1 MKRFSKYILTIDL
14 GTSGPKVVLF
24 DTQAN
29 VIDDDFAP
37 TGYDL
42 LPNGGAEQIPND
54 WWKAIKKAIL
64 NVLARNPDARKN
76 IEAISVTTQWS
87 GTVAVDK
94 NGKALMNAIIWMDAR
109 GAGQVKE
116 ITKGIIEL
124 EGYGVSKL
132 WHWLRRT
139 GGIPT
144 RAGKDP
150 IAHILFIK
158 ENMPDIYKKTY
169 KFLEPKDYINLLLS
183 GEFVS
188 TYDTMVL
195 HWVTDN
201 RDINNI
207 RYSKK
212 LLSLSGIEREK
223 LPDMVYAHEEI
234 GTLRKEIADELG
246 LNNDVKII
254 AGTPDVNSA
263 AIGSGAIKQKH
274 AHIYIGTSSWLA
286 SFVPYKKTD
295 IFHNIASLPSAL
307 KGKYLITNE
316 QETAG
321 ECINFLRDNVFFHQ
335 DILNTPAPENYYE
348 KINQLAEETP
358 VGSNKLIFT
367 PWLYGER
374 SPAEDNF
381 VRGGF
386 HNLAL
391 QHTRREMIRAV
402 FEGVAFNNR
411 WLLKYVEKLAG
422 NQFEY
427 ISFIGGGALSG
438 LWSQIL
444 ADVLQREIR
453 QMEQPIL
460 ANARGAAVLAL
471 IGLGY
476 LDVEDSS
483 QTAKA
488 KKIYQPKTENTKIYD
503 ELFKEYLNI
512 YHKNK
517 KIYRRLNRTA
527 VL

>member
-1 MKRFSKYILTIDL
+1 MKYILTVDL

-24 DTQAN
+24 TVQGD
-29 VIDDDFAP
+29 VVDDDFES
-37 TGYDL
+37 TGYTL
-42 LPNGGAEQIPND
+42 LPGGGAEQDPHE
-54 WWKAIKKAIL
+54 WWQAIKTGIL
-64 NVLARNPDARKN
+64 KILKRNPDLRKD

-94 NGKALMNAIIWMDAR
+94 NGKPLMNAINWMDAR
-109 GAGQVKE
+109 GAGQVKK
-116 ITKGIIEL
+116 ITKGIIEI
-124 EGYGVSKL
+124 EGYGIGKL

-158 ENMPDIYKKTY
+158 ETMPDIYEKTY
-169 KFLEPKDYINLLLS
+169 KFLEPKDYINLILS

-188 TYDTMVL
+188 TFDTMAL
-195 HWVTDN
+195 HWLTDN
-201 RDINNI
+201 RDIYNI
-207 RYSKK
+207 RYSAK
-212 LLSLSGIEREK
+212 LLSLSGITRDK
-223 LPDMVYAHEEI
+223 LPDMVYAHEII
-234 GTLRKEIADELG
+234 GTLQNTIANELG
-246 LNNDVKII
+246 LSTDTKII

-263 AIGSGAIKQKH
+263 AIGSGAVKQNQ

-286 SFVPYKKTD
+286 SYVPYKKTD

-321 ECINFLRDNVFFHQ
+321 ECINFLRDNVLFYK
-335 DILNTPAPENYYE
+335 DVLDTPVPDNYYE
-348 KINQLAEETP
+348 LINQIAGQSP
-358 VGSNKLIFT
+358 AGSNKLIFT

-374 SPAEDNF
+374 SPIEDNY

-386 HNLAL
+386 HNLSL
-391 QHTRREMIRAV
+391 QHTRSDLIRSV

-411 WLLKYVEKLAG
+411 WLLKYVEKLAA

-427 ISFIGGGALSG
+427 ISFIGGGALSD

-444 ADVLQREIR
+444 ADVLQREIH
-453 QMEQPIL
+453 QQEKPIL
-460 ANARGAAVLAL
+460 VNARGAANLAL

-476 LDVEDSS
+476 ISINDIA
-483 QTAKA
+483 QTIKV
-488 KKIYQPKTENTKIYD
+488 KNIYHPKTENTKIYD
-503 ELFKEYLNI
+503 DLFKEYLNI

-517 KIYRRLNRTA
+517 NIYRRLNRSTA
-527 VL
+527 L

>member
-1 MKRFSKYILTIDL
+1 MSQKYILTIDL

-24 DTQAN
+24 TSKAEL
-29 VIDDDFAP
+29 VDDDFAP
-37 TGYDL
+37 TGYTL
-42 LPNGGAEQIPND
+42 LPGGGAEQDPAE
-54 WWKAIKKAIL
+54 WWAAIKKAIL
-64 NVLARNPDARKN
+64 KVLKRNTDKRNN

-94 NGKALMNAIIWMDAR
+94 NSKPLMNAINWMDSR
-109 GAGQVKE
+109 GAAQIKK
-116 ITKGIIEL
+116 ITKGLIEI
-124 EGYGVSKL
+124 EGYGLSKI
-132 WHWLRRT
+132 WHWIRRT
-139 GGIPT
+139 GGMPT

-150 IAHILFIK
+150 IAHILYIK
-158 ENMPDIYKKTY
+158 ENLPGIYEQTY
-169 KFLEPKDYINLLLS
+169 KFLEPKDYINLILS
-183 GEFVS
+183 GKFVS

-195 HWVTDN
+195 HWLTDN
-201 RDINNI
+201 RDIDNI
-207 RYSKK
+207 SYSAK

-223 LPDMVYAHEEI
+223 LPDMVYAGDVI
-234 GTLRKEIADELG
+234 GNLRKNIADELG
-246 LNNDVKII
+246 LPENIKII

-263 AIGSGAIKQKH
+263 ALGSGAVKQNQ

-286 SFVPYKKTD
+286 SYVPYKKTD

-321 ECINFLRDNVFFHQ
+321 ECINFLRDNVFFH
-335 DILNTPAPENYYE
+335 DDVLNTPAPENYYE
-348 KINQLAEETP
+348 LINQLAGQSP

-374 SPAEDNF
+374 SPVEDNF

-386 HNLAL
+386 HNLSL
-391 QHTRREMIRAV
+391 QHTRKDMIRAV

-422 NQFEY
+422 NKFEY
-427 ISFIGGGALSG
+427 ISFIGGGALSD

-453 QMEQPIL
+453 QAKNPVL
-460 ANARGAAVLAL
+460 VNARGAAMLAI

-476 LDVEDSS
+476 MTVEETA
-483 QTAKA
+483 QTVKVKSVYRP
-488 KKIYQPKTENTKIYD
+488 KKENAPIYND
-503 ELFKEYLNI
+503 LFKEYLNI
-512 YHKNK
+512 YKKNK
-517 KIYRRLNRTA
+517 EIYWRLNK
-527 VL
+527 

>member
-1 MKRFSKYILTIDL
+1 MPEKYILTVDL

-24 DTQAN
+24 TVNGAVVDH
-29 VIDDDFAP
+29 DFEP
-37 TGYDL
+37 TGYTL
-42 LPNGGAEQIPND
+42 LPGGGAEQNPD
-54 WWKAIKKAIL
+54 EWWDAIKKAIFKVL
-64 NVLARNPDARKN
+64 NRNSETKKN
-76 IEAISVTTQWS
+76 IEVISVTTQWS

-94 NGKALMNAIIWMDAR
+94 AGKPLTNAINWMDSR
-109 GAGQVKE
+109 GAAQVKK
-116 ITKGIIEL
+116 ITKGIIEI
-124 EGYGVSKL
+124 EGFGISKL

-158 ENMPDIYKKTY
+158 ETMPEIYAKTY
-169 KFLEPKDYINLLLS
+169 KFLEPKDYINLILS
-183 GEFVS
+183 GEYIS

-207 RYSKK
+207 RYSEK

-223 LPDMVYAHEEI
+223 LPDMVYASDVI
-234 GTLRKEIADELG
+234 GSLRKEIAYELG
-246 LNNDVKII
+246 LNENVKII

-263 AIGSGAIKQKH
+263 AIGSGAIQSRH

-286 SFVPYKKTD
+286 AYVLYKKTD

-321 ECINFLRDNVFFHQ
+321 ECINFLRDNVFFH
-335 DILNTPAPENYYE
+335 DDVLNTPAPKKYYE
-348 KINQLAEETP
+348 LINELAGQAP

-374 SPAEDNF
+374 SPVEDNF

-386 HNLAL
+386 HNLSL
-391 QHTRREMIRAV
+391 QHTRKDMIRAV

-422 NQFEY
+422 NRFEY
-427 ISFIGGGALSG
+427 ISFIGGGALSD

-444 ADVLQREIR
+444 ADVLGREIH

-460 ANARGAAVLAL
+460 VNARGAAMLAAVA
-471 IGLGY
+471 LGY
-476 LDVEDSS
+476 LQVEDIA
-483 QTAKA
+483 QT
-488 KKIYQPKTENTKIYD
+488 TKIKSVYLPKQENKTVYD
-503 ELFKEYLNI
+503 NLFKEYLNI
-512 YHKNK
+512 YKKNK
-517 KIYRRLNRTA
+517 GIYRRLNA
-527 VL
+527 

>member
-1 MKRFSKYILTIDL
+1 MPKKYILTVDL

-24 DTQAN
+24 TVNGAVVDH
-29 VIDDDFAP
+29 DFES
-37 TGYDL
+37 TGYTL
-42 LPNGGAEQIPND
+42 LPGGGAEQNPD
-54 WWKAIKKAIL
+54 EWWTAIKKAIL
-64 NVLARNPDARKN
+64 KVLDRNPETKKN

-94 NGKALMNAIIWMDAR
+94 AGKPLTNAINWMDSR
-109 GAGQVKE
+109 GAAQVKK
-116 ITKGIIEL
+116 ITKGIIEI
-124 EGYGVSKL
+124 EGYGISKL

-158 ENMPDIYKKTY
+158 ETMPEIYAKTY
-169 KFLEPKDYINLLLS
+169 KFLEPKDYINLVLS
-183 GEFVS
+183 GEYIS

-207 RYSKK
+207 RYSEK

-223 LPDMVYAHEEI
+223 LPDMVYASDVV
-234 GTLRKEIADELG
+234 GSLRKEIALELG
-246 LNNDVKII
+246 LNENVKII

-263 AIGSGAIKQKH
+263 AIGSGAIQSRH

-286 SFVPYKKTD
+286 AYVPYKKTD

-321 ECINFLRDNVFFHQ
+321 ECINFLRDNVFFH
-335 DILNTPAPENYYE
+335 DDVLNTPAPEKYYE
-348 KINQLAEETP
+348 LINELAGQAP

-374 SPAEDNF
+374 SPVEDNF

-386 HNLAL
+386 HNLSL
-391 QHTRREMIRAV
+391 QHTRKDMIRAV

-422 NQFEY
+422 NRFEY
-427 ISFIGGGALSG
+427 ISFIGGGALSD

-444 ADVLQREIR
+444 ADVLGREIH

-460 ANARGAAVLAL
+460 VNARGAAMLAA
-471 IGLGY
+471 IALGY
-476 LDVEDSS
+476 LKEDDIA
-483 QTAKA
+483 QTVKV
-488 KKIYQPKTENTKIYD
+488 KSIYQPKPENKTVYD
-503 ELFKEYLNI
+503 NLFKEYLNI
-512 YHKNK
+512 YKKNRR
-517 KIYRRLNRTA
+517 IYRRLNA
-527 VL
+527 